1 MNPQLRSTKPTA
13 EPGAAARA
21 LAARRQ
27 LALVVTSASAML
39 AGLAVGYALGTTHA
53 LQRTLAHGGHDGV

>member
-1 MNPQLRSTKPTA
+1 MNLQLRSAKPTG
-13 EPGAAARA
+13 EPEAAARA

-39 AGLAVGYALGTTHA
+39 AGLVVGYALGTAHA

>member
-1 MNPQLRSTKPTA
+1 MTPQLRFAGPTG
-13 EPGAAARA
+13 EPGPAQRA
-21 LAARRQ
+21 LAGRRQ

-39 AGLAVGYALGTTHA
+39 AGLAVGYALGTAHA

>member
-1 MNPQLRSTKPTA
+1 MNPQLRSAKPTG

-21 LAARRQ
+21 LATRRQ

-39 AGLAVGYALGTTHA
+39 AGLAVGYALGTAHA

>member
-1 MNPQLRSTKPTA
+1 MNPQLRSTKPTG

-39 AGLAVGYALGTTHA
+39 AGLAVGYALGTAHA

>member
-1 MNPQLRSTKPTA
+1 MNPQLRSAKPTG

-27 LALVVTSASAML
+27 LALVVTRASAML
-39 AGLAVGYALGTTHA
+39 AGLAVGYALGTAHA